1 LDGELV
7 ERARAGDADAFDQ
20 LVRERLDAVYRLALG
35 ILGEAADARD
45 ATQETFVAVWRK
57 LPTLREIDR
66 FDAWL
71 DRITVNACRMAL
83 RKRRGVR
90 ELRMTP
96 GADFPSTDRST
107 AQADAMAAAFDG
119 AFDRLSVDQRALLF
133 EHHLDG
139 RGVAEIS
146 ERLGI
151 PAGTVKSRL
160 FTARRA
166 LEKALGQTREKSE

>member
-45 ATQETFVAVWRK
+45 ATQDAFVAAWRK
-57 LPTLREIDR
+57 LPTLRDVDR

-90 ELRMTP
+90 ELRLIP
-96 GADFPSTDRST
+96 GADFSPTGRPITDNE
-107 AQADAMAAAFDG
+107 QASATAFDN
-119 AFDRLSVDQRALLF
+119 AFERLTVDQRALLI

-139 RGVAEIS
+139 HGVAEIGH
-146 ERLGI
+146 RLGI

-160 FTARRA
+160 FAARRA
-166 LEKALGQTREKSE
+166 LERALKDIDQ

>member
-1 LDGELV
+1 MDGELV

-45 ATQETFVAVWRK
+45 ATQETFVAAWRK
-57 LPTLREIDR
+57 LPTLRDVDR

-71 DRITVNACRMAL
+71 DQITLNACRMAL

-90 ELRMTP
+90 ELRLIP
-96 GADFPSTDRST
+96 EADYSSIGRPIADN
-107 AQADAMAAAFDG
+107 AQASATAFDD
-119 AFDRLSVDQRALLF
+119 AFSRLTVDQRALLL

-139 RGVAEIS
+139 HGVAEIA

-160 FTARRA
+160 FAARRA
-166 LEKALGQTREKSE
+166 LERALRDNGQ

>member
-45 ATQETFVAVWRK
+45 ATQETFVTVWQK

-71 DRITVNACRMAL
+71 DRITVNACRMSL

-96 GADFPSTDRST
+96 GADFPVTDRS
-107 AQADAMAAAFDG
+107 AVHAKAKSFAFDT
-119 AFDRLSVDQRALLF
+119 AFDRLTVEQRALLLD
-133 EHHLDG
+133 HHLDG
-139 RGVAEIS
+139 RSVDEIAA
-146 ERLGI
+146 RLRI
-151 PAGTVKSRL
+151 PPGTVKSRL
-160 FTARRA
+160 FAARRA
-166 LEKALGQTREKSE
+166 LESTLEDVES